1 MKKKLDE
8 QSLWRDAQLDP
19 LLETEKKMQHIW
31 QTLMPFL
38 QSKLQRALK
47 NPSITQEFKQ
57 KLLEARKKI

>member
-19 LLETEKKMQHIW
+19 LLETEKKTQLIW

-38 QSKLQRALK
+38 QPKLQRALK

>member
-57 KLLEARKKI
+57 KLLEVRKKI

>member
-19 LLETEKKMQHIW
+19 LLETEKKTQLIW

>member
-8 QSLWRDAQLDP
+8 QSLWRDGQLDP
-19 LLETEKKMQHIW
+19 LLETEKKTQLIW

-47 NPSITQEFKQ
+47 NPSIAQEFKQ
-57 KLLEARKKI
+57 RLLEARKKL

>member
-8 QSLWRDAQLDP
+8 QSLWRDSQLDP
-19 LLETEKKMQHIW
+19 LLETEKKTQLIR